1 MPTQRIRPKHFPEGI
16 FISFFALAINI
27 ITTVVG
33 VVASDDAKIAK
44 ILVYAIL
51 LPVCFFIFIV
61 YLAAK
66 YSFLRYSWNIKPTFA
81 SCCIN
86 KSMAYDVA
94 YCTMALFYLAGD
106 NLRSN
111 VCGNDCGPCP
121 TIGHFFTG
129 ASLIINIAIAVIK
142 AGDLKPK
149 FPSAIPVIGTMGN
162 VYSKLLEIAAAALTI
177 DLTFTA
183 ILEPFDTQQE
193 KCNVTINTGTA
204 IGSMVGLL
212 VIVILL
218 LLIVFG
224 LLACANSVCC
234 DCKRE
239 EVKRKEVC
247 GQWFSAIIVVVFV
260 VLFIGSD
267 VDWFWNIVISEKD
280 RGMPTWP
287 LPKIIRLVALC
298 LSFLALTTLMVIYFG
313 VIFCPGF
320 SVALRKDGFFLPERA
335 GNELT
340 VVQHMVRK
348 GYNAWDAKG
357 TAEVTHNRDGELKG
371 KFTIRNEFDKA
382 AITLDVNE
390 EIKCW
395 DACGQLYTRFNKWKT
410 MKGDTDD
417 QTDWTLKAYLFRGK
431 PDEQKEKARND
442 WGDTSIGAS
451 STQQEV
457 NHGTNVGAVA
467 SVVEAAPVKGHSHGM
482 NVKKSTAVVN
492 AASTKGHSDGM
503 TVNTSTAVVNAAS
516 IEPSKGLGHEVSAHT
531 STVVVNTLA
540 IPPSHTQNRGIGMH
554 TLGTTSVYNTAGG
567 VVIAVSENTF

>member
-183 ILEPFDTQQE
+183 ILERFDTQQE

-357 TAEVTHNRDGELKG
+357 TAKVTHNRDGELKG
-371 KFTIRNEFDKA
+371 KFT
-382 AITLDVNE
+382 V
-390 EIKCW
+390 
-395 DACGQLYTRFNKWKT
+395 
-410 MKGDTDD
+410 
-417 QTDWTLKAYLFRGK
+417 
-431 PDEQKEKARND
+431 
-442 WGDTSIGAS
+442 
-451 STQQEV
+451 
-457 NHGTNVGAVA
+457 
-467 SVVEAAPVKGHSHGM
+467 
-482 NVKKSTAVVN
+482 
-492 AASTKGHSDGM
+492 
-503 TVNTSTAVVNAAS
+503 
-516 IEPSKGLGHEVSAHT
+516 
-531 STVVVNTLA
+531 
-540 IPPSHTQNRGIGMH
+540 
-554 TLGTTSVYNTAGG
+554 
-567 VVIAVSENTF
+567 